1 MKKGKIWLI
10 PSPLGEGLIRKSLAS
25 ESISKIQAI
34 THFIVENEKVSRKFL
49 REIEVN
55 VPQSELHIEEY
66 GKHHK
71 KPLEE
76 YFLPIH
82 QGMDIGI
89 LSDAGCPG
97 IADPGSEIVSKAHEL
112 GIQVVPLV
120 GPSSILLS
128 LMASGFNGQSF
139 SFQGYLPIEKKARK
153 DKLRA
158 LETLAEKQNQTQI
171 FIETPYRNLQII
183 QDMVESLKPLTK
195 LCIAS
200 GITTD
205 LEFIQTHPISYWKT
219 HFPKLDKIPTIF
231 LIFKS

>member
-219 HFPKLDKIPTIF
+219 HIPKLDKIPTIF